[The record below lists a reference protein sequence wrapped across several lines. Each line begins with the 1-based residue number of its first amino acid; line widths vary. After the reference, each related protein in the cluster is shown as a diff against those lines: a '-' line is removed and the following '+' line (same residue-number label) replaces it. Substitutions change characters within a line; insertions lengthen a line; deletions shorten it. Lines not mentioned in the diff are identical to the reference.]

1 MSKVNHLQA
10 QAQALL
16 NSLEIEKLK
25 NFKKQ
30 KKLHFH
36 AVIAQSLN
44 CVIGADGKI
53 PWDKEPEDLI
63 SFAQITKNSWV
74 IMGRKTFESLEKPL
88 IGRQNL
94 VLSKSLKK
102 TEIENL
108 YFVSNL
114 NEMMEILPENKEVF
128 IIGGKQIYENCFF
141 LLDKI
146 SISIIKKICEGDVYY
161 NIFEELNVKE
171 WKLVEQK
178 ILNPRVE
185 LFYLEKIK

>member
-25 NFKKQ
+25 NLKKQ

-36 AVIAQSLN
+36 VVIAQSLN
-44 CVIGADGKI
+44 CVIGSDGKI
-53 PWDKEPEDLI
+53 PWDKEPEDLK

-88 IGRQNL
+88 VGRQNL

-146 SISIIKKICEGDVYY
+146 SISIIKTICEGDVYY

-185 LFYLEKIK
+185 LFFLEKIK